1 MIKDTIKN
9 FLKKEYKSLFIYFL
23 KRFLWIIILFTYSV
37 TNFLLIQ
44 RLAFYHLADEIWWKK
59 YLSSYYFL
67 CITMN
72 TVGYGD
78 VVPQNDIERIFCIF
92 FIYIAFGLFAYT
104 LNVVGNIIQQ
114 ISKNKSQFLNNI
126 MVINGY
132 LNKKNINFDLRMR
145 ILKYL
150 EYVWICQGTLFIN
163 KAIMWIILYI

>member
-1 MIKDTIKN
+1 
-9 FLKKEYKSLFIYFL
+9 
-23 KRFLWIIILFTYSV
+23 
-37 TNFLLIQ
+37 
-44 RLAFYHLADEIWWKK
+44 
-59 YLSSYYFL
+59 
-67 CITMN
+67 MN

-163 KAIMWIILYI
+163 KAIM